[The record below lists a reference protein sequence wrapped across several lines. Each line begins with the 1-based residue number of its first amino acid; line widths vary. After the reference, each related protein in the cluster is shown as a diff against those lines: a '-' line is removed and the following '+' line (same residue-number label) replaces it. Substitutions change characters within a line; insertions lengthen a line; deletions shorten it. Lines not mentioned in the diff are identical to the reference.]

1 MVRAVGTP
9 PDPVSGTVVGID
21 GLAHAMPP
29 GEPVPEVVE
38 LLKEWLAE
46 AEAGALRQV
55 LLAGV
60 KSNGMTRTEYAGRAN
75 VDQCVSAVTLL
86 QARVLA
92 AAL

>member
-1 MVRAVGTP
+1 M
-9 PDPVSGTVVGID
+9 SGTVVGID

-38 LLKEWLAE
+38 LLKEWLAK
-46 AEAGALRQV
+46 AEAGDLRQIMM
-55 LLAGV
+55 AGING
-60 KSNGMTRTEYAGRAN
+60 NGMSRTEYAGRAN